1 MQNKKENINSNKQ
14 KATTKSKNSFT
25 CKWSLC
31 NVFLVRFRASGFWY
45 TLNAG
50 PSLMS
55 SQTSCCCPES
65 WRCCSHGSAVPS
77 QTHESWDYDSAG
89 HRCGRCWGVPAQSP
103 ERECLSGSWVD
114 QSGLLGPP
122 CSGEG
127 RSQLTHT
134 CREVTCVIAWTMNI
148 NQDPSCIRTM
158 DLAMANSSSLGLV
171 VTVAPNGS
179 AGHRQPF
186 FKDVA
191 SSETCLLSSVLATFS
206 QMWVEKLWSLCV

>member
-1 MQNKKENINSNKQ
+1 M
-14 KATTKSKNSFT
+14 
-25 CKWSLC
+25 C
-31 NVFLVRFRASGFWY
+31 FLVRFRASGFWY
-45 TLNAG
+45 TLTAG
-50 PSLMS
+50 PSLIS

-89 HRCGRCWGVPAQSP
+89 HRWRRCWGVPAQSP
-103 ERECLSGSWVD
+103 ERGCLSGSWAD

-134 CREVTCVIAWTMNI
+134 CCEDFTLVIAWTMNI

-171 VTVAPNGS
+171 VTVAPSGS

-206 QMWVEKLWSLCV
+206 KMWVEKLCSLCV